1 MTVSDTNRTPE
12 PNDRSAVLVL
22 FRAFEDPAAAIA
34 LAVRFARRARRQDAP
49 MPKPILSLL
58 DAHAE
63 KGDPT
68 CRDVLAWLVRSGL
81 AAIGTRDGQV
91 EHCPKPDEAG
101 PASTKR
107 MK

>member
-1 MTVSDTNRTPE
+1 MTVSDGNRTFE
-12 PNDRSAVLVL
+12 PNDRSAVLLL

-49 MPKPILSLL
+49 MPKPILALL

-63 KGDPT
+63 RGDPT
-68 CRDVLAWLVRSGL
+68 CRDVRAWLARSGL
-81 AAIGTRDGQV
+81 AAIGTRDGHI
-91 EHCPKPDEAG
+91 EHCPKPAEAG
-101 PASTKR
+101 AASTKR